1 MPDERLLTI
10 LEEIRDQQKMQIAN
24 FERALATQDEAMA
37 LHRRAK
43 QIFFF
48 LVFMPWLLVAG
59 LGIMLLITTHTLG

>member
-1 MPDERLLTI
+1 MSTERLLTI
-10 LEEIRDQQKMQIAN
+10 LEEIRDQQKRQITN

-48 LVFMPWLLVAG
+48 LVFMPWVMVVGLVIFLL
-59 LGIMLLITTHTLG
+59 LRLEELY